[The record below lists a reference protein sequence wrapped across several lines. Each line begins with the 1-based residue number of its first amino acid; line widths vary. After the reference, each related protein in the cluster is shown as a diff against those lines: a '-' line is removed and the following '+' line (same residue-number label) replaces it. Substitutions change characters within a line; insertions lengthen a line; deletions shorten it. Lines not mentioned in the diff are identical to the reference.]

1 MKLSSVNATNVN
13 NNQNY
18 RNTNSNYN
26 NSQSN
31 NISSKKVNFTGGG
44 TSSPL
49 DAFVKFWQVVDQGGR
64 ALQFTVEDM
73 FGTNFPRS
81 YKGLTAGKKYTGKYN
96 WTAFAQE
103 AIREFLT
110 GPTMTFFP
118 VAALTFSKHAF
129 GASADIRNENV
140 NNLSYLLNGIK
151 EGSASEVSGEFLSKV
166 SRDLLNQTLDS
177 VNDNKS
183 NLKTESEELAGQL
196 KEYFKTFS
204 AVSDAKG
211 NAKKLAKANLKEQET
226 SVFKTFEKIIKK
238 NKANY
243 SDTNFQSVK
252 YSINEATTGSADFKE
267 YIDYAASY
275 IHDFIKKQ
283 DVAKNSGIV
292 NTNSNVITAFK
303 NNLTGKRMFTMF
315 NMIVLTGL
323 LMRQIPKLYTKATGK
338 VNPNA
343 VNIYNE
349 ASSRK
354 NQPEGNKEVN
364 NA

>member
-1 MKLSSVNATNVN
+1 MTSMKLSSVNSANVN

-18 RNTNSNYN
+18 RIANNNNNTQN
-26 NSQSN
+26 NN
-31 NISSKKVNFTGGG
+31 KKLNFTGGG
-44 TSSPL
+44 AGSPL
-49 DAFVKFWQVVDQGGR
+49 DGFVKFWQVVDQGGR

-118 VAALTFSKHAF
+118 VAALAFSKHCF
-129 GASADIRNENV
+129 GASANIRNENV
-140 NNLSYLLNGIK
+140 NNLSYLLDGVEK
-151 EGSASEVSGEFLSKV
+151 GSVSEVSSDFLSKV
-166 SRDLLNQTLDS
+166 SRDLLDKTLDNAS
-177 VNDNKS
+177 DNKS
-183 NLKTESEELAGQL
+183 NLAKESEELAGQL
-196 KEYFKTFS
+196 KEYLKAFNK
-204 AVSDAKG
+204 VSDAKG
-211 NAKKLAKANLKEQET
+211 SAKKLAKQNLKEQET
-226 SVFKTFEKIIKK
+226 SAFQTFEKIIKK

-252 YSINEATTGSADFKE
+252 YSINEATTGCTDFKE

-275 IHDFIKKQ
+275 IHDFIKRQ
-283 DVAKNSGIV
+283 DVAKNSGVV
-292 NTNSNVITAFK
+292 NTSSNIINTFK

-323 LMRQIPKLYTKATGK
+323 LMQQIPKLYTKATGK

-343 VNIYNE
+343 MNIYNE
-349 ASSRK
+349 ASNRK
-354 NQPEGNKEVN
+354 NQPNEDKKEVN